1 LLNRGRHLHSIL
13 ICGNLLK
20 STMENIKI
28 EFLKNIDLFSSLNDD
43 ELLQISHK
51 VVIKEFVKNEVIL
64 HEEETNEFMYIILLG
79 KVKVA
84 QTTEQGKEII
94 LAIHQSQEFFGEISL
109 IDGKTS
115 SAAVAAM
122 EESLVAIIS
131 KTNFYS
137 LLYSQRKVLE
147 NLLRILCFRL
157 RESWKRIHILNFK
170 DAPQRIRMLLKILAG
185 ENGEK
190 TPAGM
195 KINLRLTHQ
204 EIADMAGLTRETVT
218 RVLNQWRREGLI
230 TIPRSRNILLNEVF
244 FAKE

>member
-1 LLNRGRHLHSIL
+1 MLNRGRHLHSIL

>member
-1 LLNRGRHLHSIL
+1 
-13 ICGNLLK
+13 
-20 STMENIKI
+20 MENIKI

-51 VVIKEFVKNEVIL
+51 VVIKEFAKNEVIL
-64 HEEETNEFMYIILLG
+64 FEEETNEYMYIILIG

-84 QTTEQGKEII
+84 QATEEGKEII

-115 SAAVAAM
+115 SAAVVAM

-131 KTNFYS
+131 KANFYS
-137 LLYSQRKVLE
+137 LLFSQRKVLE
-147 NLLRILCFRL
+147 NLLRILCLRL

-170 DAPQRIRMLLKILAG
+170 DAPQRMKMLLKILAG
-185 ENGEK
+185 ENGER
-190 TPAGM
+190 TPGGM
-195 KINLRLTHQ
+195 RINLRLTHQ
-204 EIADMAGLTRETVT
+204 EIADMTGLTRETVT
-218 RVLNQWRREGLI
+218 RVLNQWRKEGLI

-244 FAKE
+244 FSE

>member
-1 LLNRGRHLHSIL
+1 
-13 ICGNLLK
+13 
-20 STMENIKI
+20 MENIKI

-51 VVIKEFVKNEVIL
+51 VVIKEFAKNEVIL
-64 HEEETNEFMYIILLG
+64 FEEETNEYMYIILIG

-84 QTTEQGKEII
+84 QATEEGKEII

-115 SAAVAAM
+115 SAAVVAM

-137 LLYSQRKVLE
+137 LLFSQRKVLE
-147 NLLRILCFRL
+147 NLLRILCLRL

-170 DAPQRIRMLLKILAG
+170 DAPQRMKMLLKILAG
-185 ENGEK
+185 ENGER
-190 TPAGM
+190 TPGGM
-195 KINLRLTHQ
+195 RINLRLTHQ
-204 EIADMAGLTRETVT
+204 EIADMTGLTRETVT
-218 RVLNQWRREGLI
+218 RVLNQWRKEGLI

-244 FAKE
+244 FSE